1 MKTTTTE
8 KNNHQDFKKAHS
20 LVRMK
25 KKKIDA
31 LKLKKNQS
39 FGSIISLI
47 MASI

>member
-25 KKKIDA
+25 KKKKIDA
-31 LKLKKNQS
+31 LKLKKNS
-39 FGSIISLI
+39 HLGALYH
-47 MASI
+47 